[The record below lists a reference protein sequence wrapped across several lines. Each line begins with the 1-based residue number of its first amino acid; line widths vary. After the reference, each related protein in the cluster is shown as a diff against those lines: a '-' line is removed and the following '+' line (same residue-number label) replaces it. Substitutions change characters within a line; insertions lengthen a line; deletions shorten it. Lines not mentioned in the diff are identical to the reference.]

1 MNIRMDEET
10 KEKILHYL
18 WLLIAAV
25 LGTVSTFQ
33 ITFVLLGAGINQ
45 GDGAFIA
52 TTLTLVVAVV
62 LIGISEKEVLEIFF
76 VGTLAGMS
84 TWGGL
89 HPGTQLFTSIVIPNI
104 WWSWLAGV
112 FVWMI
117 WVLIDLIGRKKNIDR
132 WLHDGGKHGT
142 IALISMLLFALINLA
157 IGNPYPIG
165 AFGVANVYLTATQL
179 LLGAFITVPVG
190 AILTLWVRNNVEM
203 AKNKITAFAITG
215 LIGTVALNLLAGWF
229 FALDSTYGGGPGVSQ
244 IWLAVTDF
252 GPSFLTG
259 CFIGLSSNKKIE
271 SYNGMAIT
279 GIIGGGLFIAAYP
292 LIPFGGLPGFIA
304 LVSILLYRDFMEPIL
319 IPKTE
324 ALIDKTMEKVKELT
338 HKSKEEK
345 SEKLK
350 EEKLP
355 KERKANET
363 KIAAKK
369 TTKKSTKKVTKKTV
383 KKTTKK
389 TAEKP
394 TAED

>member
-1 MNIRMDEET
+1 MEEEL
-10 KEKILHYL
+10 KEKLLHYL

-33 ITFVLLGAGINQ
+33 ITFVLLGANTNQ

-62 LIGISEKEVLEIFF
+62 LVGISEKEVLEVFF
-76 VGTLAGMS
+76 TGAFAGMS

-89 HPGTQLFTSIVIPNI
+89 HPGTGLTTSIVIPTI

-112 FVWMI
+112 FVWII
-117 WVLIDLIGRKKNIDR
+117 WVLVDLIGQKKNIDK

-142 IALISMLLFALINLA
+142 IAFIAMLIFALINL
-157 IGNPYPIG
+157 GTNPALGLTGIYPIG
-165 AFGVANVYLTATQL
+165 AFGTGPVYLTATQL
-179 LLGAFITVPVG
+179 LLGAFITVPAG
-190 AILTLWVRNNVEM
+190 ALFTLWVRKNVEM
-203 AKNKITAFAITG
+203 AKNKITAFAIAG

-229 FALDSTYGGGPGVSQ
+229 FGFDANYGGGLGVST
-244 IWLAVTDF
+244 IILAVSDF
-252 GPSFLTG
+252 GPLFLTG

-279 GIIGGGLFIAAYP
+279 GIIGGGLLMAFYP
-292 LIPFGGLPGFIA
+292 LIPFGGFPGFIA
-304 LVSILLYRDFMEPIL
+304 LISIIIYRDVMEPIV

-324 ALIDKTMEKVKELT
+324 QLIDKTMEKVKELT
-338 HKSKEEK
+338 HKTKEKKPAKPREEKLEPKEEK
-345 SEKLK
+345 
-350 EEKLP
+350 P
-355 KERKANET
+355 
-363 KIAAKK
+363 AKK
-369 TTKKSTKKVTKKTV
+369 ATKKSTKKKST

-389 TAEKP
+389 TAEK